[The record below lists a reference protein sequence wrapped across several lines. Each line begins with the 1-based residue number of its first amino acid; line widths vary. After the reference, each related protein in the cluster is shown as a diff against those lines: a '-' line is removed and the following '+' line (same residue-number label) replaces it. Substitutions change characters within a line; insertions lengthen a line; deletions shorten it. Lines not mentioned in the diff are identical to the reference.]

1 MSNATYKSPL
11 YIQLREVI
19 RNKIEDGEYPVGTAI
34 PSESQLAETYNLNP
48 LSVRSALSALK
59 YEGLLRSVQGKGV
72 FVNGSKTERDLE
84 TFGGYRQTMDERS
97 IDAHTRV
104 LIKALRPAGPYYS
117 KLLDLAEDDQVWFT
131 RRIDYSNNEP
141 VALEEIY
148 IPEKILPSY
157 GDVDIELFSIYDI
170 FTWNGLRPTDAD
182 QTLRVLFLEPSRA
195 KLINLTSE
203 QAVMEL
209 SNLTRDE
216 KGQNIEFARNY
227 VRPDKIEINTNNCNE
242 KGLRNNV
249 FPRPFLL
256 SQSITNVPLSLS
268 KMTVLSD
275 DFFTIFDNHIHIIYF
290 DIVDAAQW
298 ISIDDEHIS
307 TLAFD
312 YASCL
317 VIAAQCFCAV

>member
-19 RNKIEDGEYPVGTAI
+19 LNKIEDGEYPLGTAI

-84 TFGGYRQTMDERS
+84 TLGGYRQTMDERS

-227 VRPDKIEINTNNCNE
+227 VRPDKIE
-242 KGLRNNV
+242 
-249 FPRPFLL
+249 
-256 SQSITNVPLSLS
+256 
-268 KMTVLSD
+268 
-275 DFFTIFDNHIHIIYF
+275 FFTH
-290 DIVDAAQW
+290 
-298 ISIDDEHIS
+298 
-307 TLAFD
+307 
-312 YASCL
+312 YAKE
-317 VIAAQCFCAV
+317 

>member
-84 TFGGYRQTMDERS
+84 TLGGYRQTMDERS

-216 KGQNIEFARNY
+216 KGQKIEFARNY
-227 VRPDKIEINTNNCNE
+227 VRPDKIE
-242 KGLRNNV
+242 
-249 FPRPFLL
+249 
-256 SQSITNVPLSLS
+256 
-268 KMTVLSD
+268 
-275 DFFTIFDNHIHIIYF
+275 FFTH
-290 DIVDAAQW
+290 
-298 ISIDDEHIS
+298 
-307 TLAFD
+307 
-312 YASCL
+312 YAKE
-317 VIAAQCFCAV
+317 

>member
-84 TFGGYRQTMDERS
+84 TLGGYRQTMDERS

-209 SNLTRDE
+209 SNLTRYE
-216 KGQNIEFARNY
+216 KGQKIEFARNY
-227 VRPDKIEINTNNCNE
+227 VRPDKIE
-242 KGLRNNV
+242 
-249 FPRPFLL
+249 
-256 SQSITNVPLSLS
+256 
-268 KMTVLSD
+268 
-275 DFFTIFDNHIHIIYF
+275 FFTH
-290 DIVDAAQW
+290 
-298 ISIDDEHIS
+298 
-307 TLAFD
+307 
-312 YASCL
+312 YAKE
-317 VIAAQCFCAV
+317 

>member
-84 TFGGYRQTMDERS
+84 TLGGYRQTMDERS

-157 GDVDIELFSIYDI
+157 GAVDIELFSIYDI

-182 QTLRVLFLEPSRA
+182 QTLRVLFLEQSRA

-216 KGQNIEFARNY
+216 KGQKIEFARNY
-227 VRPDKIEINTNNCNE
+227 VRPDKIE
-242 KGLRNNV
+242 
-249 FPRPFLL
+249 
-256 SQSITNVPLSLS
+256 
-268 KMTVLSD
+268 
-275 DFFTIFDNHIHIIYF
+275 FFTH
-290 DIVDAAQW
+290 
-298 ISIDDEHIS
+298 
-307 TLAFD
+307 
-312 YASCL
+312 YAKE
-317 VIAAQCFCAV
+317 

>member
-84 TFGGYRQTMDERS
+84 TLGGYRQTMDERS

-227 VRPDKIEINTNNCNE
+227 VRPDKIEFCT
-242 KGLRNNV
+242 
-249 FPRPFLL
+249 
-256 SQSITNVPLSLS
+256 
-268 KMTVLSD
+268 
-275 DFFTIFDNHIHIIYF
+275 H
-290 DIVDAAQW
+290 
-298 ISIDDEHIS
+298 
-307 TLAFD
+307 
-312 YASCL
+312 YAKE
-317 VIAAQCFCAV
+317 

>member
-34 PSESQLAETYNLNP
+34 PSESQLSETYNLNP

-84 TFGGYRQTMDERS
+84 TLSGYRQTMDERS

-227 VRPDKIEINTNNCNE
+227 VRPDKIE
-242 KGLRNNV
+242 
-249 FPRPFLL
+249 
-256 SQSITNVPLSLS
+256 
-268 KMTVLSD
+268 
-275 DFFTIFDNHIHIIYF
+275 FFTH
-290 DIVDAAQW
+290 
-298 ISIDDEHIS
+298 
-307 TLAFD
+307 
-312 YASCL
+312 YAKE
-317 VIAAQCFCAV
+317 

>member
-84 TFGGYRQTMDERS
+84 TLGGYRQTMDERS

-209 SNLTRDE
+209 SNLTCDE

-227 VRPDKIEINTNNCNE
+227 VRPDKIE
-242 KGLRNNV
+242 
-249 FPRPFLL
+249 
-256 SQSITNVPLSLS
+256 
-268 KMTVLSD
+268 
-275 DFFTIFDNHIHIIYF
+275 FFTH
-290 DIVDAAQW
+290 
-298 ISIDDEHIS
+298 
-307 TLAFD
+307 
-312 YASCL
+312 YAKE
-317 VIAAQCFCAV
+317 

>member
-84 TFGGYRQTMDERS
+84 TLGGYRQTMDERS

-227 VRPDKIEINTNNCNE
+227 VRPDKIE
-242 KGLRNNV
+242 
-249 FPRPFLL
+249 
-256 SQSITNVPLSLS
+256 
-268 KMTVLSD
+268 
-275 DFFTIFDNHIHIIYF
+275 FFTH
-290 DIVDAAQW
+290 
-298 ISIDDEHIS
+298 
-307 TLAFD
+307 
-312 YASCL
+312 YAKE
-317 VIAAQCFCAV
+317 

>member
-84 TFGGYRQTMDERS
+84 TLGGYRQTMDERS

-209 SNLTRDE
+209 SNLTHDE
-216 KGQNIEFARNY
+216 KGQKIEFARNY
-227 VRPDKIEINTNNCNE
+227 VRPDKIE
-242 KGLRNNV
+242 
-249 FPRPFLL
+249 
-256 SQSITNVPLSLS
+256 
-268 KMTVLSD
+268 
-275 DFFTIFDNHIHIIYF
+275 FFTH
-290 DIVDAAQW
+290 
-298 ISIDDEHIS
+298 
-307 TLAFD
+307 
-312 YASCL
+312 YAKE
-317 VIAAQCFCAV
+317 

>member
-84 TFGGYRQTMDERS
+84 TLGGYRQTMDERS

-117 KLLDLAEDDQVWFT
+117 KLLDLAVDDQVWFT

-209 SNLTRDE
+209 SNLTHDE
-216 KGQNIEFARNY
+216 KGQKIEFARNY
-227 VRPDKIEINTNNCNE
+227 VRPDKIE
-242 KGLRNNV
+242 
-249 FPRPFLL
+249 
-256 SQSITNVPLSLS
+256 
-268 KMTVLSD
+268 
-275 DFFTIFDNHIHIIYF
+275 FFTH
-290 DIVDAAQW
+290 
-298 ISIDDEHIS
+298 
-307 TLAFD
+307 
-312 YASCL
+312 YAKE
-317 VIAAQCFCAV
+317 

>member
-84 TFGGYRQTMDERS
+84 TLGGYRQTMDERS

-195 KLINLTSE
+195 KL
-203 QAVMEL
+203 
-209 SNLTRDE
+209 
-216 KGQNIEFARNY
+216 
-227 VRPDKIEINTNNCNE
+227 KI
-242 KGLRNNV
+242 GRAHV
-249 FPRPFLL
+249 
-256 SQSITNVPLSLS
+256 
-268 KMTVLSD
+268 
-275 DFFTIFDNHIHIIYF
+275 
-290 DIVDAAQW
+290 
-298 ISIDDEHIS
+298 
-307 TLAFD
+307 
-312 YASCL
+312 
-317 VIAAQCFCAV
+317 

>member
-84 TFGGYRQTMDERS
+84 TLGGYRQTLDERS

-227 VRPDKIEINTNNCNE
+227 VRPDKIE
-242 KGLRNNV
+242 
-249 FPRPFLL
+249 
-256 SQSITNVPLSLS
+256 
-268 KMTVLSD
+268 
-275 DFFTIFDNHIHIIYF
+275 FFTH
-290 DIVDAAQW
+290 
-298 ISIDDEHIS
+298 
-307 TLAFD
+307 
-312 YASCL
+312 YAKE
-317 VIAAQCFCAV
+317 